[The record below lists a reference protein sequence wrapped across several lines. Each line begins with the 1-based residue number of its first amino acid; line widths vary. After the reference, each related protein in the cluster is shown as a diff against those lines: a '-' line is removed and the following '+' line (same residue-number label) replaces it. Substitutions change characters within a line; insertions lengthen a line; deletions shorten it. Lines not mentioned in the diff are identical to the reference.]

1 MKRSLLFL
9 SLLKRLA
16 TSVFVLFLTVSF
28 LFVLVR
34 IAPGDP
40 SQKFLS
46 PNLSPQLV
54 ERVKISFQLDK
65 QIHEQY
71 ASFLKNAFTG
81 DFGVSYTFHRPVNE
95 VISEVLP
102 FTILFSLSAF
112 ILQLAG
118 GLLLAVLAFR
128 HYKKF
133 WDNILSRGSIL
144 LYAVPS
150 FVSGLFFIY
159 VFSVQLKIFPSSGI
173 KTVGTLE
180 NNFFSL
186 LFDYAQHLFLPV
198 LVLSLTGLPVYFKY
212 FRENIEENQNKLFT
226 IYLRANGVSER
237 RILLSHIIP
246 NSLNSIIAYAGVDLG
261 ILFSGALITEVIF
274 SLPGMGRLAVNAIFG
289 RDYPLIIGCTLTAGI
304 LIILTSLLADLIRL
318 KIDKRLI
325 KGLLN

>member
-1 MKRSLLFL
+1 MNRFPLFVAL
-9 SLLKRLA
+9 AKRLA
-16 TSVFVLFLTVSF
+16 TSVFVLLLTVSF

-46 PNLSPQLV
+46 PKLSPRLV
-54 ERVKISFQLDK
+54 EKVKISFQLDK

-71 ASFLKNAFTG
+71 ISFLKNAVTG
-81 DFGVSYTFHRPVNE
+81 DLGFSYSFHRPVSD

-102 FTILFSLSAF
+102 FTIFFSLSAF

-118 GLLLAVLAFR
+118 GLLLAILASR
-128 HYKKF
+128 YNKKF
-133 WDNILSRGSIL
+133 WDHFLSGGSML

-159 VFSVQLKIFPSSGI
+159 IFSVQLKIFPSSGI
-173 KTVGTLE
+173 KTVGALE
-180 NNFFSL
+180 DNLIFL
-186 LFDYAQHLFLPV
+186 LVDYAQHLFLPL

-212 FRENIEENQNKLFT
+212 FRENIEENREKLFVT
-226 IYLRANGVSER
+226 YLRANGVSDKK
-237 RILLSHIIP
+237 ILFSHIIP

-261 ILFSGALITEVIF
+261 ILFSGALITEMIF
-274 SLPGMGRLAVNAIFG
+274 GLPGMGRLVVNAILG
-289 RDYPLIIGCTLTAGI
+289 RDYPLIIGCTLTAGA
-304 LIILTSLLADLIRL
+304 LIILTGFLADLIRM
-318 KIDKRLI
+318 KIDKRLV

>member
-1 MKRSLLFL
+1 MKASQLFL
-9 SLLKRLA
+9 SLIKRLT
-16 TSVFVLFLTVSF
+16 TSVIVLLLTVSF

-46 PNLSPQLV
+46 PSLSPQLI
-54 ERVKISFQLDK
+54 EKVKKTFQLDK

-71 ASFLKNAFTG
+71 VSFLKNALTG
-81 DFGVSYTFHRPVNE
+81 DFGVSYSFHRPVNE
-95 VISEVLP
+95 VIAEALP

-112 ILQLAG
+112 VLQLIG
-118 GLLLAVLAFR
+118 GLLFAVLAFR
-128 HYKKF
+128 YHKKL
-133 WDNILSRGSIL
+133 WDKFLSHGSML

-173 KTVGTLE
+173 RTVGILE
-180 NNFFSL
+180 NNYFPL

-212 FRENIEENQNKLFT
+212 FREHFEESQNKLFI

-261 ILFSGALITEVIF
+261 ILFSGALITEMIF
-274 SLPGMGRLAVNAIFG
+274 SLPGMGRLAVGAILQ
-289 RDYPLIIGCTLTAGI
+289 RDYPLIIGCTLTVGT

-318 KIDKRLI
+318 KIDKRLV
-325 KGLLN
+325 KGLIN

>member
-261 ILFSGALITEVIF
+261 ILFSGALITEMIF

>member
-1 MKRSLLFL
+1 MKSSALFL
-9 SLLKRLA
+9 SLIKRLT

-54 ERVKISFQLDK
+54 ERVKSSFQLDK

-71 ASFLKNAFTG
+71 ISFLKNALTG
-81 DFGVSYTFHRPVNE
+81 DFGVSYSFHRPVNE
-95 VISEVLP
+95 VIAEVLP

-112 ILQLAG
+112 ILQLIG
-118 GLLLAVLAFR
+118 GLLFAVLAFR
-128 HYKKF
+128 YHQKF
-133 WDNILSRGSIL
+133 WDKFLSRGSL
-144 LYAVPS
+144 FLYAVPS
-150 FVSGLFFIY
+150 FVSGLFFVY
-159 VFSVQLKIFPSSGI
+159 LFSVQLQIFPSSGI

-180 NNFFSL
+180 NNYFFL
-186 LFDYAQHLFLPV
+186 LLDYAHHLFLPV

-212 FRENIEENQNKLFT
+212 FRENFEENQNKLFT
-226 IYLRANGVSER
+226 LYLRANGISER
-237 RILLSHIIP
+237 KILFSHLIP

-274 SLPGMGRLAVNAIFG
+274 SLPGMGRLAVGAILQ
-289 RDYPLIIGCTLTAGI
+289 RDYPLIIGCTLTAGV

>member
-261 ILFSGALITEVIF
+261 VLFSGALITEVIF

>member
-102 FTILFSLSAF
+102 FTVLFSLSAF